1 MASTQFSTHFLSAL
15 KKAENVMVSTGA
27 GISSESG
34 VPTFRGP
41 GGLWNDFRPEEL
53 ATPEAFFKNPARVW
67 EWYDWRRQLL
77 KNVEPNPGHVALAR
91 LESLVPR
98 FFLFT
103 QNIDG
108 LHQKAGSARVHE
120 LHGNIWRVRCTA
132 ERKIFDLPDSPL
144 PELPPR
150 CACGSLLRP
159 DVVWFGESLPE
170 GVLRLAWQ
178 VAAQCDLFLLIGTSA
193 TVQPAASLA
202 WVAKDNGAF
211 MIEINPEETAASEIA
226 DESFRA
232 KSGIILPELVKAIET
247 AE

>member
-1 MASTQFSTHFLSAL
+1 MSFTQFSTHFLFAL
-15 KKAENVMVSTGA
+15 KKAEKVMVSTGA

-53 ATPEAFFKNPARVW
+53 ATPEAFSRNPKRVW

-77 KNVEPNPGHVALAR
+77 KKVEPNPGHSALAR
-91 LESLVPR
+91 FESLFPR

-108 LHQKAGSARVHE
+108 LHQKAGSTRVHE
-120 LHGNIWRVRCTA
+120 LHGNIWRVRCNV
-132 ERKIFDLPDSPL
+132 EHKIFDLPDSPL
-144 PELPPR
+144 PEVPPR
-150 CACGSLLRP
+150 CGCGSLLRP
-159 DVVWFGESLPE
+159 DVVWFGEALPE
-170 GVLRLAWQ
+170 DVLRLAWQ

-202 WVAKDNGAF
+202 WIAKDNGAF
-211 MIEINPEETAASEIA
+211 VIEINPEETAASEIA
-226 DESFRA
+226 DESFRE
-232 KSGIILPELVKAIET
+232 KSGVVLPELVRAIE
-247 AE
+247 AGK